1 MSEDTTVAPAGSKS
15 NPLEDFFQL
24 TKTLMKAVNNV
35 FPECTKTQEALT
47 QLEFIEASNVESM
60 KTMLIETWYQ
70 TMKPYIQ
77 ECVQKNDN
85 VLLRSNIKV
94 LDQLDI
100 KLKWADPEFDQE
112 SKEIMWE
119 YINTLNYLACLHN
132 ESTPEEVQG
141 LSTAASRLAEAAQ
154 FEISDDG
161 KFSFNIQAFQAL
173 LSDKSKQSEIA
184 SLMPLAAPLMQNIMS
199 GAGGGGGMDGL
210 AGSGLQAFLQAQM
223 GNFGNMFKNE
233 KK

>member
-1 MSEDTTVAPAGSKS
+1 MSTAPSSSK
-15 NPLEDFFQL
+15 PLEDFFQL
-24 TKTLMKAVNNV
+24 TKTLMTAVKNV
-35 FPECTKTQEALT
+35 FPECTKTQEALA
-47 QLEFIEASNVESM
+47 QLEFIETSNVESL

-100 KLKWADPEFDQE
+100 KTKWADPEFDQE
-112 SKEIMWE
+112 SKQIMWE
-119 YINTLNYLACLHN
+119 YINTLNYLACLYS
-132 ESTPEEVQG
+132 ESSPEDVQG

-154 FEISDDG
+154 FEITDDG

-184 SLMPLAAPLMQNIMS
+184 ALMPLAAPLMQNIM
-199 GAGGGGGMDGL
+199 GGGSADG
-210 AGSGLQAFLQAQM
+210 ADGASGLQAFLQAQM
-223 GNFGNMFKNE
+223 GNFGNMFNKP
-233 KK
+233 K